1 MLWPGGKRTQNEKF
15 SNLLDINKNSY
26 LKLFKNLDRMEKIN
40 CIYQGCFTKNED
52 GTNRIIANNKACLFP
67 TDKQFGK
74 YPEDVPSEVKTRSQC
89 KKKKKN

>member
-1 MLWPGGKRTQNEKF
+1 
-15 SNLLDINKNSY
+15 
-26 LKLFKNLDRMEKIN
+26 MEKIN

-89 KKKKKN
+89 KKKKKKLITKRVYDRYFTQKRGTIFEDG